1 MRGCQ
6 FCGFLSDPSTGNIY
20 DSAFPCPKCGKRA
33 VMQRPPPP
41 RTMAGVRPNSG
52 LAAPMTIGSNIVA
65 AAKIA
70 GLGAC
75 FFYLHNQLRHISG
88 KDDRLG
94 PVKRASYFIPALGLP
109 YVVELITK
117 EEWPILGTLF
127 QVGVGG
133 MAIKTAL
140 QLDTTELTKVARTRL
155 GLKRK
160 H

>member
-1 MRGCQ
+1 MSGCQ
-6 FCGFLSDPSTGNIY
+6 FCSFLSDPSTGNIF
-20 DSAFPCPKCGKRA
+20 DPAFPCPKCGKRNTLRQA
-33 VMQRPPPP
+33 RPAPLG
-41 RTMAGVRPNSG
+41 GVNPMG
-52 LAAPMTIGSNIVA
+52 GFAAPMTVGSNVVA

-70 GLGAC
+70 GLVAC
-75 FFYLHNQLRHISG
+75 FFYLHNQLGHITDN
-88 KDDRLG
+88 DDRLG
-94 PVKRASYFIPALGLP
+94 PIKRASYFIPAMSIP
-109 YVVELITK
+109 YVAELVTK

-140 QLDTTELTKVARTRL
+140 KIDTTEFTKTARASL

>member
-1 MRGCQ
+1 MKACQ
-6 FCGFLSDPSTGNIY
+6 FCGFLSDPLTGNIF
-20 DSAFPCPKCGKRA
+20 DPAFPCPKCGKRA
-33 VMQRPPPP
+33 AIP
-41 RTMAGVRPNSG
+41 G
-52 LAAPMTIGSNIVA
+52 LAGHGQPTLTNFSAAPTLGANIVST
-65 AAKIA
+65 AKIA

-75 FFYLHNQLRHISG
+75 FFYLHSKLSHIPST
-88 KDDRLG
+88 DERLG
-94 PVKRASYFIPALGLP
+94 PIKKASYFIPALALP
-109 YVVELITK
+109 YVVELVTK

-140 QLDTTELTKVARTRL
+140 QIDTSGVTRAARSKL

>member
-1 MRGCQ
+1 VA
-6 FCGFLSDPSTGNIY
+6 GF
-20 DSAFPCPKCGKRA
+20 
-33 VMQRPPPP
+33 
-41 RTMAGVRPNSG
+41 
-52 LAAPMTIGSNIVA
+52 AAPMTIGSNIVA

-75 FFYLHNQLRHISG
+75 FFYLHNQLRHISN

-94 PVKRASYFIPALGLP
+94 PVKKASYFIPALSLP

-140 QLDTTELTKVARTRL
+140 QIDTTEFTKTARASL

-160 H
+160 N

>member
-1 MRGCQ
+1 
-6 FCGFLSDPSTGNIY
+6 
-20 DSAFPCPKCGKRA
+20 
-33 VMQRPPPP
+33 
-41 RTMAGVRPNSG
+41 MAGASRPMGG
-52 LAAPMTIGSNIVA
+52 LAAPMTVGSNIIA

-75 FFYLHNQLRHISG
+75 FFYLHNQLKHISV

-109 YVVELITK
+109 YAVELVTK

-127 QVGVGG
+127 QVGVSG

-140 QLDTTELTKVARTRL
+140 QIDASEFTKTARAKL

-160 H
+160 N